1 MITLTNVI
9 RKMRTTITLFRMSAV
24 RWLGFLLMSIPPIT
38 RKRMPTMSCGSNFKI
53 KFLATIF
60 FLIQGMASIKVIF
73 SSL

>member
-38 RKRMPTMSCGSNFKI
+38 RKRMPTMSCGSNFNI
-53 KFLATIF
+53 QFLAT
-60 FLIQGMASIKVIF
+60 FLLNIRYGVD
-73 SSL
+73 